1 MAFTPI
7 REIISQFRAGRIVV
21 VVDDEDRENE
31 GDLVI
36 AAEKATPEDINF
48 MTKRGRGLICAP
60 LTEERLRELGLRR
73 MVEESADRYDT
84 AFTVSVDSKSGTTTG
99 ISAHDRAV
107 TVNRLALSGAQ
118 EADFVQPGHVFPLI
132 AKKGGVLRR
141 AGHTEAAV
149 DLARLAGLNP
159 AGVICEILNEDGTM
173 ARLPELEKFAAKFD
187 LSICTIADLIQ
198 YRRQTE
204 KLITK
209 ALETR
214 LPTEYGV
221 FRLMLYHSDLEDAHH
236 IALVMGNPD
245 PERPSPVRVHSQCL
259 TGDVFRSARCDCGLQ
274 LDTALRHIARE
285 KHGALIYMRQEGR
298 GIGLYN
304 KLKAY
309 ALQDEGRD
317 TVEANIELGFAPDLR
332 DYGIGAQILRDLGF
346 KKIKLLTNNP
356 KKIIGLQGFDLEIS
370 ERLPIETK
378 SCADNENYLRTKK
391 LKLGHMLDNM

>member
-1 MAFTPI
+1 MEFASTQ
-7 REIISQFRAGRIVV
+7 EILAELRAGRMVV
-21 VVDDEDRENE
+21 IVDDEDRENE

-198 YRRQTE
+198 YRRQNE

-245 PERPSPVRVHSQCL
+245 PETLVRRLV
-259 TGDVFRSARCDCGLQ
+259 
-274 LDTALRHIARE
+274 
-285 KHGALIYMRQEGR
+285 
-298 GIGLYN
+298 N
-304 KLKAY
+304 
-309 ALQDEGRD
+309 
-317 TVEANIELGFAPDLR
+317 LG
-332 DYGIGAQILRDLGF
+332 
-346 KKIKLLTNNP
+346 T
-356 KKIIGLQGFDLEIS
+356 
-370 ERLPIETK
+370 ERLPLHGIPGRQPP
-378 SCADNENYLRTKK
+378 ALLQPQRP
-391 LKLGHMLDNM
+391 H